1 MVRAKDIMTTD
12 VVWAKKDT
20 PAYEAI
26 ELLLKNEITGMPVVE
41 DDLSLVGIVT
51 EKDLL
56 RLFHASEEEKNKPV
70 ADFMTRPAVHYR
82 ENEPLETV
90 VDFMLINYF
99 RRIPVT
105 SKEGKVVGIVSR
117 PDILTHILELRQA
130 EVAGQRLR

>member
-12 VVWAKKDT
+12 VVWVKKDT
-20 PAYEAI
+20 PAYEAA

-41 DDLSLVGIVT
+41 HDMSLVGIVT

-56 RLFHASEEEKNKPV
+56 RLFHASQEQQNKTV
-70 ADFMTRPAVHYR
+70 ADYMTRPAVHYR
-82 ENEPLETV
+82 ESERLKTI

-105 SKEGKVVGIVSR
+105 SKEGKVVGVISR
-117 PDILTHILELRQA
+117 PDVLEYILQSRQA
-130 EVAGQRLR
+130 KLPVIG